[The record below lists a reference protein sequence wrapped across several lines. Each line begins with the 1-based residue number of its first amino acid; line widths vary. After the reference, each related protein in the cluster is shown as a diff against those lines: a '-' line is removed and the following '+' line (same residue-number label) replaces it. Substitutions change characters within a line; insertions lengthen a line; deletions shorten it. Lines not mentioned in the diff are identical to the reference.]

1 MEQEAVFH
9 EAGSS
14 ALDPLVP
21 GAGTAAVH
29 WVRETPPETRGVTGL
44 PGPCLGS
51 KWLLCHMQ
59 WSVGIHT
66 HTLALALFFPGNL
79 LLDVI
84 LGRFSGLDE
93 H

>member
-9 EAGSS
+9 KAGSS

-21 GAGTAAVH
+21 GAGMAAVR

-66 HTLALALFFPGNL
+66 HTHTC
-79 LLDVI
+79 
-84 LGRFSGLDE
+84 SGLVLPWKLAFGCYFGTIFWVR
-93 H
+93 